1 MDPIPP
7 LSPRNACPEDL
18 DSVLAIESAS
28 HPLPWS
34 RGGFEKELSTPWSR
48 FLVLTD
54 DSTDSIIFG
63 YIVYWL
69 QTEGVSL
76 LNITVAPEWR
86 GAGLSRILMQLM
98 IRETVRE
105 EIPRIL
111 LEVRES
117 NCTAIRLY
125 ESCGFKKTHERKG
138 FYADGESAWVMESR
152 TEGIETPI
160 Q

>member
-1 MDPIPP
+1 MDSLPK
-7 LSPRNACPEDL
+7 LSPRPACPEDL
-18 DSVLAIESAS
+18 DTILAIETMS
-28 HPLPWS
+28 HPGPWS
-34 RGGFEKELSTPWSR
+34 RTGFEKELSTPWSR

-54 DSTDSIIFG
+54 DETDTRIFG
-63 YIVYWL
+63 YIVYWI

-76 LNITVAPEWR
+76 LNITVDPAWR
-86 GAGLSRILMQLM
+86 GLGLSRRLMQLM
-98 IRETVRE
+98 IQETIRE

-117 NCTAIRLY
+117 NRTAIRLY
-125 ESCGFKKTHERKG
+125 ESCGFRKTHERKG
-138 FYADGESAWVMESR
+138 FYSNGESAWVMESR

>member
-1 MDPIPP
+1 MEPLPK
-7 LSPRNACPEDL
+7 LSPRPACSEDL
-18 DSVLAIESAS
+18 DSVLAIEGAS
-28 HPLPWS
+28 NPFPWS
-34 RGGFEKELSTPWSR
+34 RSGFEKELSTAWSR

-54 DSTDSIIFG
+54 DETDSRIFA
-63 YIVYWL
+63 YIVYWI

-86 GAGLSRILMQLM
+86 GTGLSRKLMQLM
-98 IRETVRE
+98 IQDTIRE

-117 NCTAIRLY
+117 NLTAIRLY
-125 ESCGFKKTHERKG
+125 ESCGFKKTHERRS
-138 FYADGESAWVMESR
+138 FYSNGESAWVMESR

>member
-1 MDPIPP
+1 MDPLPN
-7 LSPRNACPEDL
+7 LSPRPACLEDL
-18 DSVLAIESAS
+18 DSVLKIEESS
-28 HPLPWS
+28 HPRPWS
-34 RGGFEKELSTPWSR
+34 RTGFEKELSTPWSR

-54 DSTDSIIFG
+54 DETDTRIFA
-63 YIVYWL
+63 YIVYWI
-69 QTEGVSL
+69 QVEGVSL
-76 LNITVAPEWR
+76 LNVTVAPEWR
-86 GAGLSRILMQLM
+86 GMGLSRKLMQLM
-98 IRETVRE
+98 IQETIRE

-117 NCTAIRLY
+117 NQTAIRLY

-138 FYADGESAWVMESR
+138 FYADGESAWVMENR

>member
-1 MDPIPP
+1 MDPLPK
-7 LSPRNACPEDL
+7 LSPRPACLEDL
-18 DSVLAIESAS
+18 VSVLKIEGLS

-34 RGGFEKELSTPWSR
+34 RAGFEKELTIAWSR

-54 DSTDSIIFG
+54 DETDSRIFG
-63 YIVYWL
+63 YIVYWI

-86 GAGLSRILMQLM
+86 GMGLSRMLMQLM
-98 IRETVRE
+98 IQETIRED
-105 EIPRIL
+105 IPRIL
-111 LEVRES
+111 LEVRAS
-117 NCTAIRLY
+117 NQTAISLY
-125 ESCGFKKTHERKG
+125 ESCGFKKTHERKN

>member
-1 MDPIPP
+1 M
-7 LSPRNACPEDL
+7 SPRPACPEDL
-18 DSVLAIESAS
+18 DSVLTIEGAS
-28 HPLPWS
+28 HPRPWS
-34 RGGFEKELSTPWSR
+34 RSGFEKELSTPWSR

-54 DSTDSIIFG
+54 DETDSRIFA
-63 YIVYWL
+63 YIVYWI

-76 LNITVAPEWR
+76 LNITVAPESR
-86 GAGLSRILMQLM
+86 GLGLSRKLMQLM
-98 IRETVRE
+98 IQETIRE

-117 NCTAIRLY
+117 NLTAIRLY
-125 ESCGFKKTHERKG
+125 ESCGFKKTHERSG

>member
-1 MDPIPP
+1 MDPLPN
-7 LSPRNACPEDL
+7 LSPRPACLEDL
-18 DSVLAIESAS
+18 DSVLKIEASS

-34 RGGFEKELSTPWSR
+34 RSGFEKELSTPWSR
-48 FLVLTD
+48 FIVLTD
-54 DSTDSIIFG
+54 DETDTLVFG
-63 YIVYWL
+63 YVVYWI

-76 LNITVAPEWR
+76 LNITVGPEWR
-86 GAGLSRILMQLM
+86 GLGLSRKLMQLM
-98 IRETVRE
+98 IQETIRE

-117 NCTAIRLY
+117 NQTAIRLY